1 MLIYDQRAA
10 FCREGCFITFFS
22 KFYEFSFAT
31 PHTMRK
37 YAGFELYL
45 IFKVTFLTFTGI
57 SRDEVFQNLSSK
69 MSKGDVDQAL
79 EFLSNEGHVYSTTDE
94 DHFKTTDS

>member
-1 MLIYDQRAA
+1 MDTGVTKCKCSFVMYNPK
-10 FCREGCFITFFS
+10 FSTFF
-22 KFYEFSFAT
+22 KN
-31 PHTMRK
+31 
-37 YAGFELYL
+37 
-45 IFKVTFLTFTGI
+45 ITGI